1 MESRGFPTDLSDD
14 EWRCIGP
21 HLPEPAGQGRP
32 RLHGLRAILDAVFF
46 YVLKSG
52 YPWRM
57 LPREFPPW
65 KTVFHYFRTW
75 RIDGTWQRMNR
86 TMRRQLREKLGRDP
100 EPSAGI
106 VDSQSVKT
114 TGVGGEQRGFDG
126 GKKVRGKKRHLLVDT
141 EGLVVEA
148 KVHSAKVPDQDGIKR
163 LLEPA
168 RSRLGRLIHL
178 WVDAGYRGR
187 GKAWAEQAL
196 GLEVEVVN
204 RSPKPTPEKVLRV
217 WAREWFNEGREMDLS
232 KLPTRP
238 GFENLPRR
246 WVAERT
252 FAWISHNRRMAKD
265 YEGLCSTGEAFIHA
279 SMTRLMVRRLAP
291 TASLGIRVSKGKE
304 KAEAARPRPFLKLTK
319 RSYCP
324 GGGPSISP
332 PYLAAM
338 AIIRSISASSG
349 GSSGWG
355 GMVSSLAGSPISLT
369 RSSKPPG
376 DNTNNNLAG
385 PESTVKAW
393 GTSLGPKRN
402 EPGRAFTVCS
412 PT

>member
-1 MESRGFPTDLSDD
+1 VHS
-14 EWRCIGP
+14 
-21 HLPEPAGQGRP
+21 P
-32 RLHGLRAILDAVFF
+32 REILDAVF
-46 YVLKSG
+46 YILKSG
-52 YPWRM
+52 CQWRM

-75 RIDGTWQRMNR
+75 RIDGTWERMNR
-86 TMRRQLREKLGRDP
+86 AIRRGLREKLGRDP

-126 GKKVRGKKRHLLVDT
+126 GKKVRGRKRHLLVDT

-178 WVDAGYRGR
+178 WADAGYRGR
-187 GKAWAEQAL
+187 GKEWAEQAL

-217 WAREWFNEGREMDLS
+217 WAREWFKEGREMDLS

-238 GFENLPRR
+238 GFENLPRQ
-246 WVAERT
+246 WIAERT

-279 SMTRLMVRRLAP
+279 SMTRLMVRRLAY
-291 TASLGIRVSKGKE
+291 A
-304 KAEAARPRPFLKLTK
+304 
-319 RSYCP
+319 
-324 GGGPSISP
+324 
-332 PYLAAM
+332 
-338 AIIRSISASSG
+338 
-349 GSSGWG
+349 
-355 GMVSSLAGSPISLT
+355 
-369 RSSKPPG
+369 
-376 DNTNNNLAG
+376 
-385 PESTVKAW
+385 
-393 GTSLGPKRN
+393 
-402 EPGRAFTVCS
+402 
-412 PT
+412 